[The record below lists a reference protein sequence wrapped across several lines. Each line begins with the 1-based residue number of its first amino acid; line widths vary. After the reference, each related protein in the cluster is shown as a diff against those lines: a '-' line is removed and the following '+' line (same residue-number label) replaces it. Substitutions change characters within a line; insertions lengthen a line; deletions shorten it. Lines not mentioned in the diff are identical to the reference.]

1 MRLTNSQA
9 KQVHVSL
16 LSAFSIPGKLAE
28 LVRFHLG
35 PNLEHIATGNN
46 ASEIA
51 FKLIQWAEENGCVQ
65 DLISGMFE
73 EAPRNRYVSDLF
85 ENSRMWFETAQ
96 STNEMHKLD
105 FVCYGEKVAILVC
118 DGCFWQNNQPNN
130 SVLECISPS
139 AGEQELFA
147 FVHPRDEQITERN
160 RPVLYG
166 DVVALKSAYNA
177 QYVGADLDMP
187 GNPLTARVPWIR
199 TWQKFDLLRT
209 PEKQEQLDGRL
220 RHGSRFILR
229 ACTGKFVMYDRD
241 ASKQLL
247 SVVEE
252 ASLWECFTL
261 HYGHE

>member
-118 DGCFWQNNQPNN
+118 DGCFWQNNQRNN
-130 SVLECISPS
+130 SVLECIRRRLVSRSYSPLS
-139 AGEQELFA
+139 
-147 FVHPRDEQITERN
+147 
-160 RPVLYG
+160 
-166 DVVALKSAYNA
+166 
-177 QYVGADLDMP
+177 
-187 GNPLTARVPWIR
+187 IR
-199 TWQKFDLLRT
+199 
-209 PEKQEQLDGRL
+209 EMSRL
-220 RHGSRFILR
+220 RNAIDLSY
-229 ACTGKFVMYDRD
+229 TTM
-241 ASKQLL
+241 LL
-247 SVVEE
+247 
-252 ASLWECFTL
+252 
-261 HYGHE
+261 H